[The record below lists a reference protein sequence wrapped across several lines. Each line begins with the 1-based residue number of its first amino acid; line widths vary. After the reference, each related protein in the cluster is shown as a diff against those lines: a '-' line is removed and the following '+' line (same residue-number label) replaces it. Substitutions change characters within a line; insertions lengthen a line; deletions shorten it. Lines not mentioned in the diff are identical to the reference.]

1 MKQETET
8 RYYKSQK
15 YGWVEI
21 KPDDR
26 DWKFGIS
33 YDEWILELSRC
44 KQRSYGLNA

>member
-1 MKQETET
+1 MEQETET

-21 KPDDR
+21 TPDDR

-33 YDEWILELSRC
+33 YDEMMNELVNKAEIC
-44 KQRSYGLNA
+44 WG